1 MAGNEVSYTIRLKD
15 QMTATLKRM
24 GISVEGLRKRLSK
37 GLAGGLAVATK
48 AMKGMTIAAGSVMTA
63 ATGVGYAAIRM
74 GQSFLDAASKL
85 EDTQAKFSVVFQGV
99 EDDATQMAATMAE
112 QLGYGEGSIM
122 GMMSTLQDTLV
133 PMGFARDQAMEFSGA
148 LTSLAADLASF
159 NPGIQDAEQA
169 VGMLQSTLVGMHR
182 SALNFGV
189 VINEDKLAAEAFALG
204 LGDVNGELT
213 DQEKVMARVS
223 LLLKGTAD
231 AQGDAIRT
239 ADSYKN
245 STRALSE
252 AITDLRE
259 EMGTKLK
266 AELERSVKD
275 IGGVDT
281 IINAAR
287 LSFEFFARVLTDL
300 IIPTAA
306 NLMQNF
312 AKFVESMGG
321 VDSAVMGVS
330 QTVALLGKVFRVMW
344 DSVKV
349 VLYLF
354 QQGLDVVVW
363 GIKSTWEVTK
373 LLAGLL
379 GLGFVSALRLVVEG
393 LGLWYQALD
402 SVVVFIKD
410 TAIAVFQGLI
420 NTVADVVESIGDA
433 LVSLGEFEVVPDFIR
448 DAGLAAREAAG
459 GMREFSTSADELK
472 GGSTWIGMMGEA
484 LDAFGD
490 KLEPT
495 QQALRGFILETYDDL
510 KETQTEFVD
519 AILEDTPAINE
530 LFREI
535 AMGAAGVGMDYG
547 MLATKVGQALE
558 GMKSIEITSPEQ
570 ADAVQAMTDHLE
582 RLNVQL
588 EQVKQTNQEVA
599 QTTFGVSDAFNTVGE
614 AAYNFAEN
622 QLPSMQESLVN
633 ITEGAIS
640 NFANGLTSAFMSVID
655 GSASASEAFTKFAAQ
670 FLLQITS
677 MIIQALIFRAIRGA
691 MGIPFAD
698 GGVIEGGTGDMMALA
713 NGGVVQGGMGGLVAL
728 ANGGT
733 LDGGLGRLMP
743 VKGYAT
749 GGPIVDK
756 PHVALIGEGKHNEAV
771 VPLPDGRSIPVDLQG
786 APETQVNISIDAVD
800 GQSVD
805 RLLYDRTST
814 LRSII
819 TQALQESRT
828 FRGAVARA

>member
-1 MAGNEVSYTIRLKD
+1 MAGNEVSYTIRLRD
-15 QMTATLKRM
+15 QMSAALKRM
-24 GISVEGLRKRLSK
+24 GLSVDGLRSRLSK
-37 GLAGGLAVATK
+37 GLAGGLAVASK
-48 AMKGMTIAAGSVMTA
+48 AMKGMTIAAGSVITA
-63 ATGVGYAAIRM
+63 ATGVGYAAVRM
-74 GQSFLDAASKL
+74 GQSFLDAASQL
-85 EDTQAKFSVVFQGV
+85 EDTQAKFGVVFQGI
-99 EDDATQMAATMAE
+99 EDEATEMAATMAE

-122 GMMSTLQDTLV
+122 GMMATLQDTLV
-133 PMGFARDQAMEFSGA
+133 PMGFARDEAAEFSGA

-159 NPGIQDAEQA
+159 NPGIRDAEQA
-169 VGMLQSTLVGMHR
+169 VGMLQSVLVGMNR

-189 VINEDKLAAEAFALG
+189 VINEDKIAAEALALG

-223 LLLKGTAD
+223 LLMKGTAD

-245 STRALSE
+245 STRALNE

-259 EMGTKLK
+259 EIGARLK
-266 AELERSVKD
+266 TELEGAVRS
-275 IGGVDT
+275 IGGVDV
-281 IINAAR
+281 IINATR
-287 LSFEFFARVLTDL
+287 VSFEFFAAVLTDL

-306 NLMQNF
+306 NLLTNF

-321 VDSAVMGVS
+321 VDAAVVGVS
-330 QTVALLGKVFRVMW
+330 EVVALMGKTFKVMW
-344 DSVKV
+344 DTVKV

-354 QQGLDVVVW
+354 QQGLDVVVFAV
-363 GIKSTWEVTK
+363 KSAWEVIK
-373 LLAGLL
+373 LLTGLI
-379 GLGFVSALRLVVEG
+379 G
-393 LGLWYQALD
+393 LGLVGALQLAFEAAALFVKGLNIA
-402 SVVVFIKD
+402 STFVKD
-410 TAIAVFQGLI
+410 TVITVFQGLI
-420 NTVADVVESIGDA
+420 NTIADVVGGIGDA
-433 LVSLGEFEVVPDFIR
+433 MVSLGEFDVVPDFIR
-448 DAGLAAREAAG
+448 DAGQAAKDAAA
-459 GMREFSTSADELK
+459 GMREFSTSADDLRGPSGILE
-472 GGSTWIGMMGEA
+472 GMEWA
-484 LDAFGD
+484 LEQFGA

-495 QQALRGFILETYDDL
+495 QEMLRGFISETYDNL
-510 KETQTEFVD
+510 QQVGTEFVD
-519 AILEDTPAINE
+519 AIVEDVPAIQS
-530 LFREI
+530 LFQEI
-535 AMGAAGVGMDYG
+535 QQGAAGIGTDYDA
-547 MLATKVGQALE
+547 LAEKVGAALQ
-558 GMKSIEITSPEQ
+558 GLQDIQITTPEQ
-570 ADAVQAMTDHLE
+570 ADQVAALADHLE
-582 RLNVQL
+582 RMNVQL
-588 EQVKQTNQEVA
+588 EKTATLQPEVTQTS
-599 QTTFGVSDAFNTVGE
+599 FGVSEAFSTVGE
-614 AAYNFAEN
+614 AAYDFAEN

-633 ITEGAIS
+633 ITQGAIA
-640 NFANGLTSAFMSVID
+640 NFSTGLTNAFMSVID
-655 GSASASEAFTKFAAQ
+655 GSASAGEAFTRFAAQ

-698 GGVIEGGTGDMMALA
+698 GGVIGGGTGD
-713 NGGVVQGGMGGLVAL
+713 LVAL

-805 RLLYDRTST
+805 RLLYDRSST